1 MAFHISL
8 DALTVV
14 VRKFR
19 SVSALMAEG
28 SRLEGLVQALC
39 PGAGGLLVA
48 FCLVCKRW
56 DETWE
61 NHGERH
67 YMIVNDLMNCC
78 KCVAVGSDLNSRKWG
93 WFLDSPRYQ
102 HHFFAPRIR
111 TCQDP

>member
-39 PGAGGLLVA
+39 PGAGG
-48 FCLVCKRW
+48 FPKPW
-56 DETWE
+56 GTP
-61 NHGERH
+61 RH
-67 YMIVNDLMNCC
+67 D
-78 KCVAVGSDLNSRKWG
+78 RK
-93 WFLDSPRYQ
+93 
-102 HHFFAPRIR
+102 
-111 TCQDP
+111 